1 MLYTHDMGTIN
12 LDKVREAEILYL
24 KGVACEEIA
33 KKLKCSLR
41 QVNRWR
47 SEYSWVEKRE
57 ELLENP
63 RSVSDMLRE
72 KLRELVAVATT
83 TGQINSEQLDEISK
97 MTKLVKEIEKE
108 GYQLLA
114 ATIEVMRLFLDFVRN
129 HSTEDFDTVFRYGN
143 EFFRHML
150 RRERSGLNDSFKTEA
165 YSKGIQ

>member
-1 MLYTHDMGTIN
+1 MPTVD
-12 LDKVREAEILYL
+12 LDKVRTAEVLYL
-24 KGVACEEIA
+24 KGVSCEQIA
-33 KKLKCSLR
+33 KDLKLTAR

-47 SEYSWVEKRE
+47 SEHDWVEKRA

-83 TGQINSEQLDEISK
+83 SGNINVEQLDEIAK
-97 MTKLVKEIEKE
+97 MTKLIKEIAGE

-114 ATIEVMRLFLDFVRN
+114 ATIEVMRLYLDFVRE
-129 HSTEDFDTVFRYGN
+129 HSTEDFETVFRYSG

-150 RRERSGLNDSFKTEA
+150 RRERGGLNESFKTEA
-165 YSKGIQ
+165 YPKGIQ

>member
-1 MLYTHDMGTIN
+1 MPTVN

-24 KGVACEEIA
+24 RGGSCEHIA
-33 KKLKCSLR
+33 KELKLSVR

-47 SEYSWVEKRE
+47 SEHDWVEKRA

-83 TGQINSEQLDEISK
+83 SGNINVEQLDEIAK
-97 MTKLVKEIEKE
+97 MTKLIKEIAGE

-114 ATIEVMRLFLDFVRN
+114 ASIEVMRLYLDFVRE
-129 HSTEDFDTVFRYGN
+129 HSTEDFETVFRWSG
-143 EFFRHML
+143 EFFRELL
-150 RRERSGLNDSFKTEA
+150 RRERSGRNESIKAEA
-165 YSKGIQ
+165 YSKGI